1 MTRGGEK
8 MTNNKS
14 QEDSSLLEM
23 FRFVF
28 SKVLKKRWLLVLNI
42 LALTVITLLQFV
54 MPQIE
59 QFIIDKVIPQ
69 RNFQWLSGAISL
81 LLLTAVVLG
90 IFTYISAY
98 YMTVMSQNAIT
109 DLRNQLYSYLLKLDT
124 TFFESSKTGD
134 LMTRLTSDINN
145 LQSLIS
151 ANMLNMIGNLF
162 TFIGVLGLIIYI
174 NWQMALAVSLTFPL
188 MFLVYRVFRVRI
200 RTAFLNARRSQ
211 SRMSNQMQ
219 QTLTQIDLIK
229 SFNSESTEAERF
241 GHFADTNR
249 RDLISAGRNQ
259 AIFSPLVDGINM
271 LGVAIV
277 LALGA
282 YFIIKG
288 QLTVGA
294 LVAYLSYVGMVQSPI
309 QSFTRLLN
317 QLQQSLVSY
326 GRIQSILNEQPTV
339 LNAPDAQPFPK
350 FSKEISLEH
359 VGFTYNAAKQSNEHD
374 ATLTDISFNIPY
386 GKTTALVGRSGSGKT
401 TITRLVDRFYDLDTG
416 KITFDDIPIQQI
428 DISSLRQHIAIV
440 SQEIFILDGS
450 IRDNILYGRPTA
462 TDDEVWQVAKL
473 ANLDTLIH
481 DLPDQLDTQV
491 GERGVKLSGGQK
503 QRVSIA
509 RALLKNAP
517 IIILDEATAS
527 LDNQSEKAIQHA
539 LNNLLESRT
548 SLVIAHR
555 LSTIHDADQI
565 IVMADGKV
573 VEKGKHDS
581 LLKANG
587 AYKQLYEA
595 QFE

>member
-1 MTRGGEK
+1 MADKQAES
-8 MTNNKS
+8 KS
-14 QEDSSLLEM
+14 NGSLIEM

-42 LALTVITLLQFV
+42 MALTVITLLQFV

-69 RNFQWLSGAISL
+69 QNFRWLIAAIAI
-81 LLLTAVVLG
+81 LLLTAVVFG
-90 IFTYISAY
+90 VFTYISAY

-109 DLRNQLYSYLLKLDT
+109 DLRNQLYEYLLRLDT
-124 TFFESSKTGD
+124 SFFEASKTGD

-151 ANMLNMIGNLF
+151 ANMLNMLGNLF
-162 TFIGVLGLIIYI
+162 TFVGVLALIFYI
-174 NWQMALAVSLTFPL
+174 NWEMALAVSLTFPL

-200 RTAFLNARRSQ
+200 RTAFTNARRSQ

-229 SFNSESTEAERF
+229 SFNSEDDEARRF
-241 GHFADTNR
+241 DHFADTNR
-249 RDLISAGRNQ
+249 QDMISAGQNQ
-259 AIFSPLVDGINM
+259 AIFSPLIDGINT
-271 LGVAIV
+271 LGIAIV

-288 QLTVGA
+288 QLTVGQ
-294 LVAYLSYVGMVQSPI
+294 LVAYLSYVAMVQSPI
-309 QSFTRLLN
+309 QAFTRLLN

-326 GRIQSILNEQPTV
+326 GRIQSILQEQPQV
-339 LNAPDAQPFPK
+339 LNASDAKPFPK
-350 FSKEISLEH
+350 FSRSIVFSHVNFNYDVPEH
-359 VGFTYNAAKQSNEHD
+359 SGAHD
-374 ATLTDISFNIPY
+374 ATLKDISFTIPY

-401 TITRLVDRFYDLDTG
+401 TITRLIDRFYDLESG
-416 KITFDDIPIQQI
+416 SITFDDLPIQAI
-428 DISSLRQHIAIV
+428 DISLLRQHIAIV
-440 SQEIFILDGS
+440 SQDIFIIDGS
-450 IRDNILYGRPTA
+450 IRNNILYGRPDA
-462 TDDEVWQVAKL
+462 TDEEVWEVAKL
-473 ANLDTLIH
+473 ADLDAFIRE
-481 DLPDQLDTQV
+481 LPDQLETQV

-565 IVMADGKV
+565 IVLEDGRV
-573 VEKGKHDS
+573 VETGTHES
-581 LLKANG
+581 LLKADG
-587 AYKQLYEA
+587 AYKKLYDA

>member
-1 MTRGGEK
+1 MADKQAES
-8 MTNNKS
+8 KS
-14 QEDSSLLEM
+14 NGSLIEM

-42 LALTVITLLQFV
+42 MALTVITLLQFV

-69 RNFQWLSGAISL
+69 QNFRWLIAAIAI
-81 LLLTAVVLG
+81 LLLTAVVFG
-90 IFTYISAY
+90 VFTYISAY

-109 DLRNQLYSYLLKLDT
+109 DLRNQLYEYLLRLDT
-124 TFFESSKTGD
+124 SFFEASKTGD

-151 ANMLNMIGNLF
+151 ANMLNMLGNLF
-162 TFIGVLGLIIYI
+162 TFVGVLALIFYI
-174 NWQMALAVSLTFPL
+174 NWEMALAVSLTFPL

-200 RTAFLNARRSQ
+200 RTAFTNARRSQ

-229 SFNSESTEAERF
+229 SFNSEDDEARRF
-241 GHFADTNR
+241 DHFADTNR
-249 RDLISAGRNQ
+249 QDMISAGQNQ
-259 AIFSPLVDGINM
+259 AIFSPLIDGINT
-271 LGVAIV
+271 LGIAIV

-288 QLTVGA
+288 QLTVGQ
-294 LVAYLSYVGMVQSPI
+294 LVAYLSYVAMVQSPI
-309 QSFTRLLN
+309 QAFTRLLN

-326 GRIQSILNEQPTV
+326 GRIQSILQEQPQV
-339 LNAPDAQPFPK
+339 LNASDAKPFPK
-350 FSKEISLEH
+350 FSRSIVFSHVNFNYDVPEH
-359 VGFTYNAAKQSNEHD
+359 SGAHD
-374 ATLTDISFNIPY
+374 ATLKDISFTIPY

-401 TITRLVDRFYDLDTG
+401 TITRLIDRFYDLESG
-416 KITFDDIPIQQI
+416 SITFDDLPIQAI
-428 DISSLRQHIAIV
+428 DIPLLRQHIAIV
-440 SQEIFILDGS
+440 SQDIFIIDGS
-450 IRDNILYGRPTA
+450 IRNNILYGRPDA
-462 TDDEVWQVAKL
+462 TDEEVWEVAKL
-473 ANLDTLIH
+473 ADLDAFIRE
-481 DLPDQLDTQV
+481 LPDQLETQV

-565 IVMADGKV
+565 IVLEDGRV
-573 VEKGKHDS
+573 VETGTHES
-581 LLKANG
+581 LLKADG
-587 AYKQLYEA
+587 AYKKLYDA